1 MQPILKLRVS
11 EQPAP
16 GIVDGTATNQ
26 QAHPWP
32 LMIPT
37 TLTNLILFNLC
48 GLLALLGLLWVSR
61 IVRWR
66 WREHRRRRHAVV
78 CCVCGHRFQDSTRQ
92 QAVECPGCHRLV
104 QRQEVLEL

>member
-1 MQPILKLRVS
+1 
-11 EQPAP
+11 
-16 GIVDGTATNQ
+16 
-26 QAHPWP
+26 
-32 LMIPT
+32 MIPT

-78 CCVCGHRFQDSTRQ
+78 CCICGNRFQDSTRQ